1 MSEEFLTL
9 DDVDVSNKIVLLRG
23 DLNVPVQ
30 NGVVGDMTRLQ
41 RLLKTIQELKSKKA
55 KIVVLSHFGRPKGKV
70 DASMSLEQIVPVLSG
85 LLNERVDFCNE
96 SIGEKA
102 KAAIAR
108 LKSGGVLV
116 LENTRFH
123 KGEEENDAVLS
134 KAFAS
139 LGDVFVNDA
148 FSVTHRAHSSTEGIA
163 HLLPSCCGRDMQNEL
178 EALAKALDKPV
189 RPVVAIVGGSK
200 VSTKLALLSNL
211 TAKVNVLV
219 LGGGM
224 ANTFIAAQGMAV
236 GKSLYES
243 DMLDTARKI
252 MAESKNKGCTIL
264 LPSDVVVAGTFAAN
278 VPTETVTVE
287 QIPADKM
294 ALDVGPKTVAAIQ
307 AALNEAKTIVWNG
320 PLGAFEIPPF
330 EKATMAVAKTV
341 ASLTST
347 GAVLSV
353 AGGGDTVAAVNM
365 AQVGNSLSYVS
376 TAGGAFLE
384 WLEGCALPGVEVLR
398 KQRKPEARA
407 ANV

>member
-1 MSEEFLTL
+1 MSGEFLTL
-9 DDVDVSNKIVLLRG
+9 DDVDVSNKVVLLRG

-41 RLLKTIQELKSKKA
+41 RLLKTIHELKSKKA
-55 KIVVLSHFGRPKGKV
+55 RIVVLSHFGRPKGKV
-70 DASMSLEQIVPVLSG
+70 DHSMSLEQIVPVLSG
-85 LLNERVDFCNE
+85 LLNERVGFCDE
-96 SIGEKA
+96 SIGDKA
-102 KAAIAR
+102 KAAIAK
-108 LKSGGVLV
+108 LKAGDVLV

-123 KGEEENDAVLS
+123 KGEEENDPALS
-134 KAFAS
+134 NAFAS

-163 HLLPSCCGRDMQNEL
+163 HIMPSCCGRDMQHEL
-178 EALAKALDKPV
+178 EALAKALEKPV

-211 TAKVNVLV
+211 TGRVNVLV

-224 ANTFIAAQGMAV
+224 ANTFLAAQGHAV
-236 GKSLYES
+236 GKSLYEP

-252 MAESKNKGCTIL
+252 MAESQAKGCTIL
-264 LPSDVVVAGTFAAN
+264 LPTDVVVAGAFAAN
-278 VPTETVTVE
+278 APTETVTVNA
-287 QIPADKM
+287 IPADKM
-294 ALDVGPKTVAAIQ
+294 ALDVGPKTVVAIE
-307 AALNEAKTIVWNG
+307 AALNTAKTVVWNG

-330 EKATMAVAKTV
+330 ERATMAIAKTV
-341 ASLTST
+341 SSLTSK

-365 AQVGNSLSYVS
+365 AKVGDSLSYVS

-398 KQRKPEARA
+398 KKTNAQRAVA
-407 ANV
+407 GV

>member
-1 MSEEFLTL
+1 MSGEFLTL
-9 DDVDVSNKIVLLRG
+9 DDVDVSNKTVLLRG

-55 KIVVLSHFGRPKGKV
+55 RIVILSHFGRPKGKV
-70 DASMSLEQIVPVLSG
+70 EPSMSLGQIVPVLSG

-96 SIGEKA
+96 SIGDKA
-102 KAAIAR
+102 KAAVAK
-108 LKSGGVLV
+108 LKAGDVLV

-123 KGEEENDAVLS
+123 KGEEENSPELA

-148 FSVTHRAHSSTEGIA
+148 FSVTHRAHASTEGIA
-163 HLLPSCCGRDMQNEL
+163 HLIPSCCGRDMQHEL
-178 EALAKALDKPV
+178 DALAKALDKPM

-211 TAKVNVLV
+211 TSRVNVLV

-224 ANTFIAAQGMAV
+224 ANTFLAAQGCAV
-236 GKSLYES
+236 GKSLYEP

-252 MAESKNKGCTIL
+252 MAESKTKGCAIL
-264 LPSDVVVAGTFAAN
+264 LPTDVVLAAEFAAN
-278 VPTETVTVE
+278 VATQTVSVDA
-287 QIPADKM
+287 IPSDKM
-294 ALDVGPKTVAAIQ
+294 ALDVGPKTIAAIEEV
-307 AALNEAKTIVWNG
+307 LSTAKTIVWNG

-330 EKATMAVAKTV
+330 EKATIAIAQTV
-341 ASLTST
+341 SRLTSEDL
-347 GAVLSV
+347 VLSV

-365 AQVGNSLSYVS
+365 AGVGDTLSYVS

-384 WLEGCALPGVEVLR
+384 WLEGCALPGVEILR
-398 KQRKPEARA
+398 KKEKTHRA
-407 ANV
+407 VAGV

>member
-1 MSEEFLTL
+1 MSGEFLTL

-55 KIVVLSHFGRPKGKV
+55 RIVILSHFGRPKGKV
-70 DASMSLEQIVPVLSG
+70 DASMSLGQIVPVLSG
-85 LLNERVDFCNE
+85 LLNERVDFCDE
-96 SIGEKA
+96 SVGDKA
-102 KAAIAR
+102 KAAITK
-108 LKSGGVLV
+108 LKAGDVLV

-123 KGEEENDAVLS
+123 KGEEENDPALA

-148 FSVTHRAHSSTEGIA
+148 FSVTHRAHASTEGIA
-163 HLLPSCCGRDMQNEL
+163 HLIPSCCGRDMQHEL
-178 EALAKALDKPV
+178 DALAKALDKPA
-189 RPVVAIVGGSK
+189 RPLVAIVGGSK

-211 TAKVNVLV
+211 TARVNVLV

-224 ANTFIAAQGMAV
+224 ANTFLAAQGYAV
-236 GKSLYES
+236 GKSLYEP

-252 MAESKNKGCTIL
+252 MAESSDKGCTIL
-264 LPSDVVVAGTFAAN
+264 LPSDVVVSSVFAAN
-278 VPTETVTVE
+278 APTEIVSVDA
-287 QIPADKM
+287 IPSDKM
-294 ALDVGPKTVAAIQ
+294 ALDVGPKTVVAIE
-307 AALNEAKTIVWNG
+307 AALNTAKTIVWNG

-330 EKATMAVAKTV
+330 EKATMAIAKV
-341 ASLTST
+341 VSGLTSK

-365 AQVGNSLSYVS
+365 AKVGDSLSYVS

-384 WLEGCALPGVEVLR
+384 WLEGCVLPGVEVLR
-398 KQRKPEARA
+398 KKEKTQRSA
-407 ANV
+407 AGV